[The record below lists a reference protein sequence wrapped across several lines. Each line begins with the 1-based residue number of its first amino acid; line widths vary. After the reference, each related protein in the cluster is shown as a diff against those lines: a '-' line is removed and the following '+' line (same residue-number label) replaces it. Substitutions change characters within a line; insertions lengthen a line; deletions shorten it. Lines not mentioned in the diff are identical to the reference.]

1 MNRYESRHLAKKGE
15 IKTGEIVY
23 ANSQTPKQLVK
34 MVQAATGFGLS
45 KQNAAKSISHIVQR
59 GLEGRL
65 LQGVAESYEFLQNEG
80 SISKDYDQSE
90 NFRTTFQY
98 LLKEF
103 EGEDVVDEKRFE
115 AMKKIFIK
123 AAQEGVEDYSTVYL
137 LTVCKEISGSE
148 LLVLQSAYNLSKN
161 FKGDK
166 VTEYDNSSD
175 SWNHLIADNSPIKLP
190 AVVSELEKN
199 LRDKSLITGLTPGG
213 SVVVS
218 SSYRLSTLGLDLCRY
233 LDD

>member
-1 MNRYESRHLAKKGE
+1 
-15 IKTGEIVY
+15 
-23 ANSQTPKQLVK
+23 
-34 MVQAATGFGLS
+34 
-45 KQNAAKSISHIVQR
+45 
-59 GLEGRL
+59 
-65 LQGVAESYEFLQNEG
+65 
-80 SISKDYDQSE
+80 
-90 NFRTTFQY
+90 
-98 LLKEF
+98 
-103 EGEDVVDEKRFE
+103 
-115 AMKKIFIK
+115 
-123 AAQEGVEDYSTVYL
+123 
-137 LTVCKEISGSE
+137 